1 MTYTRQQVADKALSL
16 IGTRFL
22 HQGRS
27 RLGVDCVG
35 FLHVILT
42 ELGYDG
48 ICDVEGYKAS
58 PPARVIY
65 ETMCLN
71 FDEIPVN
78 EVGVGDIYLMRIGG
92 RKIKHAS
99 VLVSDITDLESGIEP
114 EIVHAYAIGTIG
126 KVIKEPLRQWLPACA
141 VGFRLRGLE
150 CHK

>member
-1 MTYTRQQVADKALSL
+1 MIYTRQQVADKALSM

-42 ELGYDG
+42 ELGYEG

-71 FDEIPVN
+71 FDEIPVD

-92 RKIKHAS
+92 GRKIKHAS
-99 VLVSDITDLESGIEP
+99 VVVSDVTDLENGIEP
-114 EIVHAYAIGTIG
+114 EIVHAYAIANIG
-126 KVIKEPLRQWLPACA
+126 RVVKEPLRHWRPACA
-141 VGFRLRGLE
+141 IGFRLRGLQA
-150 CHK
+150 